1 MPISRNDF
9 LFADL
14 SNLNEL
20 PNYGLCN
27 VPGVTHSYCMT
38 CLQCELPNLL
48 LESMPPDL
56 ELVDLIERAFLKGQ
70 IDSQKA
76 DLAYL
81 WTQARS
87 QI

>member
-27 VPGVTHSYCMT
+27 VPGVTHSHCMT
-38 CLQCELPNLL
+38 CLQCDIAELL
-48 LESMPPDL
+48 LDSMPPDG
-56 ELVDLIERAFLKGQ
+56 EFVDLIEQAFLDSQ
-70 IDSQKA
+70 IDSQA
-76 DLAYL
+76 AELTYL
-81 WTQARS
+81 WIQAK
-87 QI
+87 